1 MHRLF
6 SRCLEKSLQ
15 SQALNQTMG
24 TQWNGETD
32 VVPDHGTS
40 IVVGEID
47 LKKLSLYT

>member
-1 MHRLF
+1 MFREITVIAGIELDNGHPW
-6 SRCLEKSLQ
+6 K
-15 SQALNQTMG
+15 
-24 TQWNGETD
+24 GETD